1 MKQPTNNTQNDHICA
16 SAFYTVSLDNVNIPV
31 MAFRHIAEI
40 ASLSEVQHEP
50 NDTAWLKQVFGL
62 DVGDPAVQES
72 GKILCYEGR
81 MITFPSTI
89 QHRYESIELADKS
102 KPGSAKAFS
111 FFLVD
116 PNIRIIS
123 TANVPPQRLDWAF
136 EGADAA
142 ELEGLNES
150 LDKLS
155 MGFQDRRENL
165 PFSMNEAKR
174 LHAQVF
180 KELIEFTKYTSV
192 AFDSNRVSV

>member
-1 MKQPTNNTQNDHICA
+1 M
-16 SAFYTVSLDNVNIPV
+16 S
-31 MAFRHIAEI
+31 FRHIAET
-40 ASLSEVQHEP
+40 ASLSEVEHEQ
-50 NDTAWLKQVFGL
+50 NDTVWLQQVFGMNI
-62 DVGDPAVQES
+62 GDAAVQET
-72 GKILCYEGR
+72 GIIRCHEGR
-81 MITFPSTI
+81 MVVWPSTI
-89 QHRYESIELADKS
+89 QHRYNRFHILDRSQKGNVKVL
-102 KPGSAKAFS
+102 GL
-111 FFLVD
+111 FLVD

-136 EGADAA
+136 EGTNPD
-142 ELEGLNES
+142 ELESLNES

-192 AFDSNRVSV
+192 AFESNRIAV

>member
-1 MKQPTNNTQNDHICA
+1 MK
-16 SAFYTVSLDNVNIPV
+16 VL
-31 MAFRHIAEI
+31 
-40 ASLSEVQHEP
+40 
-50 NDTAWLKQVFGL
+50 GL
-62 DVGDPAVQES
+62 
-72 GKILCYEGR
+72 
-81 MITFPSTI
+81 
-89 QHRYESIELADKS
+89 
-102 KPGSAKAFS
+102 
-111 FFLVD
+111 FLVD

-136 EGADAA
+136 EGTNPD
-142 ELEGLNES
+142 ELESLNES

-192 AFDSNRVSV
+192 AFESNRIAV